1 MSGNTLSLKQ
11 TQQKQQE
18 GVELHFKYTW
28 FTFSCDVVYLSIVV
42 SSEIIYRL
50 FFSSFF
56 MSFTL

>member
-50 FFSSFF
+50 FLF
-56 MSFTL
+56 